1 MQHPEEPLIKLGKP
15 HKRLYSVQFKFY
27 IHITYKTGRTILLQ
41 IMALPIRSFQLLVQ
55 QCVVF
60 PPLLSLLVSDS
71 IDNGENQQYWLSE
84 GVSLKNPIVI
94 GDVFNFSSHIHYF
107 LANRINV
114 VVLIFPSDI

>member
-15 HKRLYSVQFKFY
+15 HKRLYNVQFKFY
-27 IHITYKTGRTILLQ
+27 NITYKTGRTILLQ
-41 IMALPIRSFQLLVQ
+41 IMALPIRSFEPLVQ

-71 IDNGENQQYWLSE
+71 IDNGENHQYWSSE
-84 GVSLKNPIVI
+84 GVSLENPLVI

-107 LANRINV
+107 LANRVTV
-114 VVLIFPSDI
+114 VVLIFASDI